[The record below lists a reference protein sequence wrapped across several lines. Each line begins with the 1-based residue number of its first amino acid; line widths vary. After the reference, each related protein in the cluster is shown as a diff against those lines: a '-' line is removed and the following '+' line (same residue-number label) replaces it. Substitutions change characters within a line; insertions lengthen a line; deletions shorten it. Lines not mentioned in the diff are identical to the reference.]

1 MLAQWLCYSFQTK
14 ELDKCDSFI
23 VFLETFKAKLVELSS
38 YELKTVFICM
48 KINTHRGHL
57 WHYGAQTQTLIKSLQ
72 Y

>member
-23 VFLETFKAKLVELSS
+23 VFLETFKAKLVEFSS

-48 KINTHRGHL
+48 KINTEVSFGTTVHKH
-57 WHYGAQTQTLIKSLQ
+57 KP
-72 Y
+72 